1 MAQADTFIK
10 QHYTPDF
17 GCNRAAIQKYY
28 VRYYA
33 WPETWKKN
41 LVANY
46 LDQHPQAMLTFED
59 ENHVGSV
66 AIQAK
71 LTSLPFQE
79 MRHDIKNTNIRVQ
92 PSVTDGFVIV
102 LITGHFEASELDR
115 ILGYSRVFQLKV
127 PDTAQAKDFLICNDI
142 YLLSY

>member
-1 MAQADTFIK
+1 MAQADIPKLVDTFIK

-28 VRYYA
+28 
-33 WPETWKKN
+33 
-41 LVANY
+41 
-46 LDQHPQAMLTFED
+46 HPQAMLTFED